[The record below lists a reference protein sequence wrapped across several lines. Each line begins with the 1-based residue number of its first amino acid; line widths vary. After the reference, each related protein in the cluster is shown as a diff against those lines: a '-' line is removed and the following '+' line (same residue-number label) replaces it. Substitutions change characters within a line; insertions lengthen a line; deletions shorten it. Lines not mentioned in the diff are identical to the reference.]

1 MAGKFSIYKYC
12 KTDVGWRYCKAAFYP
27 NGKIKP
33 NIVIVGGV
41 EEKHTE
47 GRYFLNFNNR
57 WIDVGLDA
65 LDAQRRRLLRLN
77 QVEYARLSGR
87 TRAVPSAGRPSVV
100 EFSGRKA
107 IKDEVEAYVA
117 DLELTRRPA
126 RTVQSKRKYLGDFV
140 GLIRKEF
147 ADEYR
152 REDVLKYKNKL
163 QDEGFEPKTIDTR
176 MMAVVTFFNRW
187 LKIKLGLEARDWPET
202 HDNDPEPYTDE
213 EAAQLE
219 AASLG
224 EINLLIRTFRQTGCR
239 DMELA
244 HLNNTDLLDSKEIYI
259 REKPCSDCKDCR
271 SRGNVW
277 RPKTPKSTR
286 KIPVGD
292 ALFAELKE
300 RGKGLLFP
308 NDQGKVD
315 GHLLRKIKNEVGD
328 CVQGIKLHRWRD
340 TYITNKLR
348 DQIDIVTVAT
358 WAGHDDINVTRSY
371 AAWLDSQSKATRDAA
386 NREDSRYLKTGTHGD

>member
-1 MAGKFSIYKYC
+1 M
-12 KTDVGWRYCKAAFYP
+12 
-27 NGKIKP
+27 
-33 NIVIVGGV
+33 
-41 EEKHTE
+41 
-47 GRYFLNFNNR
+47 
-57 WIDVGLDA
+57 
-65 LDAQRRRLLRLN
+65 
-77 QVEYARLSGR
+77 
-87 TRAVPSAGRPSVV
+87 
-100 EFSGRKA
+100 
-107 IKDEVEAYVA
+107 
-117 DLELTRRPA
+117 
-126 RTVQSKRKYLGDFV
+126 
-140 GLIRKEF
+140 
-147 ADEYR
+147 
-152 REDVLKYKNKL
+152 
-163 QDEGFEPKTIDTR
+163 QDKGFEPKTIDTR

-187 LKIKLGLEARDWPET
+187 LKIKLGLDARDWPET

-213 EAAQLE
+213 EAGKLE
-219 AASLG
+219 IASVG

-244 HLNNTDLLDSKEIYI
+244 HLNDTDLLDSKEIYI

-271 SRGNVW
+271 SRGSVW

-308 NDQGKVD
+308 NDEGKVD
-315 GHLLRKIKNEVGD
+315 GHLLRKIKNEVGG

-371 AAWLDSQSKATRDAA
+371 AAWLDSQSKAARDSA
-386 NREDSRYLKTGTHGD
+386 NREDTRYRKTGTQGD

>member
-1 MAGKFSIYKYC
+1 MAKLSIYKYVR
-12 KTDVGWRYCKAAFYP
+12 TDKGWRYCKAAFHP

-33 NIVIVGGV
+33 NVVVVSGV

-47 GRYFLNFNNR
+47 GKYFLNFSDQ
-57 WIDVGLDA
+57 WIDVGEDA
-65 LDAQRRRLLRLN
+65 LHAQRNRLLRLN
-77 QVEYARLSGR
+77 QMEYERLSGR
-87 TRAVPSAGRPSVV
+87 SAASAHLGQPSAV
-100 EFSGRKA
+100 EFSGRKV
-107 IKDEVEAYVA
+107 IKDEVEAYLA

-140 GLIRKEF
+140 GLIGKKF

-163 QDEGFEPKTIDTR
+163 QDGGFEPKTIDTR

-187 LKIKLGLEARDWPET
+187 LKIKLGLDAKDWPET

-213 EAAQLE
+213 EAARLE
-219 AASLG
+219 AASVG

-239 DMELA
+239 DMEIA
-244 HLNNTDLLDSKEIYI
+244 HLDDTDLLDSKEIFI

-286 KIPVGD
+286 RIPVSD

-300 RGKGLLFP
+300 RGKGLFFP
-308 NDQGKVD
+308 NDQGTVD
-315 GHLLRKIKNEVGD
+315 GHLLRKVKDEVGD

-340 TYITNKLR
+340 LYITNKLR

-371 AAWLDSQSKATRDAA
+371 AAWLDGQSKAARDSA
-386 NREDSRYLKTGTHGD
+386 NREDTRYRKTGTHGD

>member
-1 MAGKFSIYKYC
+1 MAKLSIYKYVRTH
-12 KTDVGWRYCKAAFYP
+12 KGWRYCKAAFHP

-33 NIVIVGGV
+33 NVVAVRGV
-41 EEKHTE
+41 EEKYTE
-47 GRYFLNFNNR
+47 GRYFLNFNNH
-57 WIDVGLDA
+57 WIDVGEDA
-65 LDAQRRRLLRLN
+65 LEAQRKRLLRLN
-77 QVEYARLSGR
+77 QIEYERLSG
-87 TRAVPSAGRPSVV
+87 TSLPASSVGHPSVV
-100 EFSGRKA
+100 EFSRRKA
-107 IKDEVEAYVA
+107 IKDEVEVYLA

-140 GLIRKEF
+140 GLIGKKF

-163 QDEGFEPKTIDTR
+163 QDKGFEPKTIDTR

-187 LKIKLGLEARDWPET
+187 LKIKLGLDAKDWPET
-202 HDNDPEPYTDE
+202 HDNDPEPYTDD
-213 EAAQLE
+213 EAAKLE
-219 AASLG
+219 AASAG

-244 HLNNTDLLDSKEIYI
+244 HLNDSDLLDFKEIHI

-286 KIPVGD
+286 KIPVSD

-300 RGKGLLFP
+300 RGGGLLFP
-308 NDQGKVD
+308 NDQGRVD
-315 GHLLRKIKNEVGD
+315 GHLLRKIKDEAGD

-340 TYITNKLR
+340 LYITNKLR

-371 AAWLDSQSKATRDAA
+371 AAWLDSQSKAARDSA
-386 NREDSRYLKTGTHGD
+386 NREDTRYRKTGTQVD